1 MPDGTKVSND
11 PRFDLEEALQGSSN
25 PEPNRGDVG
34 DPRATSRR
42 PRPPSA
48 HRRPAGNNGPRR
60 PQRPDPHAGN
70 GSAGP
75 EGRRQGGRRD
85 WRHSPHAENPDSNEE
100 GRGGPQGRRGRPAGI
115 AKAQEKLDEDGAGDP
130 NVDMDEWTSAQVM
143 YELRRRNAAKADAGE
158 PLIDLTGVSKK
169 SQVVELLRE
178 DDAANPAPTEPP
190 TPPAS

>member
-1 MPDGTKVSND
+1 MVTFLMPDGTKVSND
-11 PRFDLEEALQGSSN
+11 PRFDLEEALRHSSY
-25 PEPNRGDVG
+25 EQE
-34 DPRATSRR
+34 AQTS
-42 PRPPSA
+42 A
-48 HRRPAGNNGPRR
+48 VHTAELQENK
-60 PQRPDPHAGN
+60 
-70 GSAGP
+70 GP
-75 EGRRQGGRRD
+75 EDPNDLIPTLGTGQQVQKDDVKEAAETGAT
-85 WRHSPHAENPDSNEE
+85 PPTAENPDSNEKVAE
-100 GRGGPQGRRGRPAGI
+100 ARKAAEDAQQALL
-115 AKAQEKLDEDGAGDP
+115 KAQEKLDEDGAGDP